1 MPLTSSGRS
10 GAGHARNRCNLETLG
25 PGRRSTKAGSA
36 SRDSMRVSLRSSLG
50 NKHGK
55 KQMSVE
61 MQDTRG
67 ELDRLAP
74 MLDKNPLETKSIDRG
89 LSLSHKE
96 TASRATSLDRWTGRK
111 GHTTLAGL
119 IGQALP
125 CLAAHSFPPV
135 AGAPWTATGPKAPKA
150 PETTA
155 PSTPGRVRL
164 HLSGPANILRMLPSK
179 TAVSRSSCF
188 QTVASPNT
196 APRLFWS
203 DWSEL

>member
-74 MLDKNPLETKSIDRG
+74 MLDKTPLETKSIDRG
-89 LSLSHKE
+89 LSVSQRNRDSSNIPGPLDWAKGAHDAGWPDWTGPSLSRC
-96 TASRATSLDRWTGRK
+96 TQFPPCCWSTLDRHWAQSPKSPRDDRAIDAWPSK
-111 GHTTLAGL
+111 VAPQWASKYPPHAPVQDRRFPFQL
-119 IGQALP
+119 LP
-125 CLAAHSFPPV
+125 NRCLAKHRAQI
-135 AGAPWTATGPKAPKA
+135 
-150 PETTA
+150 
-155 PSTPGRVRL
+155 
-164 HLSGPANILRMLPSK
+164 IL
-179 TAVSRSSCF
+179 
-188 QTVASPNT
+188 
-196 APRLFWS
+196 
-203 DWSEL
+203 E